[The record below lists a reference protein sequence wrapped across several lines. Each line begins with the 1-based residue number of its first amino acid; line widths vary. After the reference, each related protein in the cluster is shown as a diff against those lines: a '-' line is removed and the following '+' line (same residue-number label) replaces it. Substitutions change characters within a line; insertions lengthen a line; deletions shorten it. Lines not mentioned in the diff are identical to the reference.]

1 MFRRNRYAILIVH
14 GFAGGTY
21 DEEDLANFLELNRKF
36 DVYQFTLPGH
46 NKNLSK
52 VGHEEWIM
60 YSEEKLKW
68 LIFNG
73 YTNIYLIGHSLG
85 GVIATYLATKY
96 KEVKKLVLAAPAFQ
110 YLDILGEDS
119 SVKNSIKLAPAI
131 VRTYG
136 GGELFS
142 RFLKLNISAT
152 REFMAL
158 IKEYYEYPKKLK
170 CPLLIVHGKCDDI
183 APITSSMYV
192 YENVKSKSK
201 KLVFVNDATHDIF
214 RSKHNEE
221 VFNLVKDF
229 LAKDKITG
237 GVSEI

>member
-1 MFRRNRYAILIVH
+1 MFKRNRYAKLIVH

-21 DEEDLANFLELNRKF
+21 DEEDIANYLELNKNF

-46 NKNLSK
+46 AKNLSK

-68 LIFNG
+68 LIHNG
-73 YTNIYLIGHSLG
+73 YSKIYLLGHSLG

-96 KEVKKLVLAAPAFQ
+96 REVKKLVLAAPAFQ
-110 YLDILGEDS
+110 YLDILGEES

-131 VRTYG
+131 IRTYG

-152 REFMAL
+152 R
-158 IKEYYEYPKKLK
+158 
-170 CPLLIVHGKCDDI
+170 
-183 APITSSMYV
+183 
-192 YENVKSKSK
+192 
-201 KLVFVNDATHDIF
+201 
-214 RSKHNEE
+214 
-221 VFNLVKDF
+221 
-229 LAKDKITG
+229 
-237 GVSEI
+237 